1 MNVVILQS
9 NYIPWKGYFEL
20 INDADVFCFYD
31 EVQYTK
37 NDWRNRNKL
46 NNINGAFWLSI
57 PINKVAVKLKISE
70 VNLPKTEWQ
79 LEHLNIIKQ
88 TYKKAPQFNVIYS
101 FLEDFYLSNPWENLS
116 EMNQNCIQ
124 KICNYIGIKTKIVNS
139 KDYILSGAKG
149 DSIIYLMNKLMVPKY
164 IRVHGVKNYIYN
176 YENLFKEKKIE
187 LEYKSYG
194 PYKSYTQN
202 TKEFNNF
209 VSVLDLLMFVP
220 QNELLD
226 YIKSNYDSI

>member
-116 EMNQNCIQ
+116 EMNHYQ
-124 KICNYIGIKTKIVNS
+124 
-139 KDYILSGAKG
+139 
-149 DSIIYLMNKLMVPKY
+149 VP
-164 IRVHGVKNYIYN
+164 
-176 YENLFKEKKIE
+176 LF
-187 LEYKSYG
+187 
-194 PYKSYTQN
+194 N
-202 TKEFNNF
+202 
-209 VSVLDLLMFVP
+209 
-220 QNELLD
+220 
-226 YIKSNYDSI
+226 